1 VSVIDKKSYVGYL
14 LVGFLSLFGGISIF
28 ALVIVPDR
36 KPESGVP
43 RDVQV
48 LFTEVFSNQ
57 SLIRTEMGR
66 YTPALNQLGVE
77 EDRCKRFS
85 CLLTISNDGLEY
97 TFQLSKENKT
107 WLINSK
113 SPMPQEKK

>member
-1 VSVIDKKSYVGYL
+1 VSAIDKKSYVGYL

-57 SLIRTEMGR
+57 SLIRSEMGR
-66 YTPALNQLGVE
+66 YTPALNQVGVD

-85 CLLTISNDGLEY
+85 CLLTLSSDGLDY
-97 TFQLSKENKT
+97 SFQLTKEQKT
-107 WLINSK
+107 WLIDAK
-113 SPMPQEKK
+113 SPVPKEKK